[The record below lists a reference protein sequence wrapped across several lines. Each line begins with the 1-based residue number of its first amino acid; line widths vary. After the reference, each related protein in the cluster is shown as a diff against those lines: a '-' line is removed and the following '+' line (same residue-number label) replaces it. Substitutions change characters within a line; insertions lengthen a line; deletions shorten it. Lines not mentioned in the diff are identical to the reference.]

1 MSLNKL
7 FADRRAIAAMPILLA
22 MLGLASIAWQ
32 VNHDLNLWQ
41 DTSTATVTIVPQK
54 QVEAPPLASNNPVLS
69 GLFGSSKSQP
79 RKRPTSLP
87 QTRLKLSI
95 SGLFANADG
104 SGQALIAANNKAAKL
119 YHVGAKLPG
128 DAVLES
134 VGAEHVVLR
143 RAGRFEQLRLLPQ
156 QSSHASQK
164 TAFSNTDKPR
174 KVPTAAASASQS
186 ANNNLSLTER
196 LKRLRAQN

>member
-1 MSLNKL
+1 MK
-7 FADRRAIAAMPILLA
+7 IAMPIA
-22 MLGLASIAWQ
+22 FAFIGLVSIAWQ
-32 VNHDLNLWQ
+32 VNLDRDLVLSERAS
-41 DTSTATVTIVPQK
+41 DTSSAVKSVKSPAATDNSVT
-54 QVEAPPLASNNPVLS
+54 LS
-69 GLFGSSKSQP
+69 GLFGDAKKQP
-79 RKRPTSLP
+79 VALPTSLP

-95 SGLFANADG
+95 SGLFAKADG